1 MAEELREQEMEKLKR
16 EIASLR
22 EELAA
27 LAAGGPGRAKAGSS
41 GASDAAAPDQAGTD
55 WEDLRQTLDEVQERG
70 EKALKDLSAR
80 IERHP
85 VGSAVAAFGLGF
97 LIARLLGGGRRS

>member
-1 MAEELREQEMEKLKR
+1 MAMELRDQEMDKLKR
-16 EIASLR
+16 EIAALR

-27 LAAGGPGRAKAGSS
+27 GRQGKTGAGSS
-41 GASDAAAPDQAGTD
+41 GEPNAAAQDQAETD
-55 WEDLRQTLDEVQERG
+55 WEEIRKALDEAQERG
-70 EKALKDLSAR
+70 KKALEDLSAH

-97 LIARLLGGGRRS
+97 LIARLLSGGRRS

>member
-1 MAEELREQEMEKLKR
+1 MAEEQRDQEMEKIRLELER
-16 EIASLR
+16 LR
-22 EELAA
+22 EELAVL
-27 LAAGGPGRAKAGSS
+27 LANREGNAGAV
-41 GASDAAAPDQAGTD
+41 ASTEGKMNWDDIRQKLGDA
-55 WEDLRQTLDEVQERG
+55 QEHG
-70 EKALKDLSAR
+70 GKALKDLSAH